1 MTSRIRFS
9 ACVAAAALA
18 FGFAAR
24 ADAPRA
30 YAIKGARLV
39 RVSGGPI
46 ASGTIVLRSG
56 LIEALGADTTAPADA
71 VPIDGTGMTV
81 VELGR

>member
-18 FGFAAR
+18 FGLAAR

-39 RVSGGPI
+39 TVSGAPI
-46 ASGTIVLRSG
+46 QSGTIVTIKMPVLC
-56 LIEALGADTTAPADA
+56 IEYHISWSCQART
-71 VPIDGTGMTV
+71 
-81 VELGR
+81 